1 MKKLL
6 GIVVLGL
13 LLSSNANSKIIVL
26 KKCSLG
32 DAYEKWNYKIDT
44 SKSRITEVR
53 VYSEK
58 YLKNLKEQMKSQPK
72 ITVVEFKMTYFDPP
86 YAKGER
92 NFVGE
97 GENRKSEID
106 INLDN
111 KKILNT
117 FTYGDGSKFSYDIKC
132 S

>member
-13 LLSSNANSKIIVL
+13 FLSSNANSKIIVL

-58 YLKNLKEQMKSQPK
+58 YLKNLKEQMKSQSK
-72 ITVVEFKMTYFDPP
+72 ITVTEFKMKYFDPP

-92 NFVGE
+92 NFVE
-97 GENRKSEID
+97 KGENRKSEID

-117 FTYGDGSKFSYDIKC
+117 FTYGDGSKFSVDIKC